1 MKTNKFYVAALL
13 ALVLCVFTVTQ
24 ASAYVGIVTIDSQ
37 KVIDGFGWVDVRVD
51 SVDGN
56 ATSVISPTFV
66 LKNPAWTYWGY
77 AAAVTPF
84 VYLPIGTQFSSTT
97 TDTVHVGIETSAD
110 ASSWYAFTTAT
121 VQTSIHTEGTP
132 RVQYLLLP
140 SARYMRV
147 KFYAKTTDVIA
158 GKLIISYPSK

>member
-1 MKTNKFYVAALL
+1 MKKIILIALL
-13 ALVLCVFTVTQ
+13 AALVLVPSQVF
-24 ASAYVGIVTIDSQ
+24 AYVGVVTINSQ
-37 KVIDGFGWVDVRVD
+37 KVVNGFGWVDVRVD

-56 ATSVISPTFV
+56 ATAVISPAFSLV
-66 LKNPAWTYWGY
+66 NPQWTYWGY

-97 TDTVHVGIETSAD
+97 TDSVHVGIETSAD

-121 VQTSIHTEGTP
+121 VQTTVHNEGTP

>member
-24 ASAYVGIVTIDSQ
+24 ASAYVGIVTINSTEVDN
-37 KVIDGFGWVDVRVD
+37 GFGWVDVRVD

-56 ATSVISPTFV
+56 ATAVISPPIA
-66 LKNPAWTYWGY
+66 LQNPAWS
-77 AAAVTPF
+77 F
-84 VYLPIGTQFSSTT
+84 VAGSTCYQYLALGTQFSSTT
-97 TDTVHVGIETSAD
+97 TDSVHIGIETSAD

-121 VQTSIHTEGTP
+121 VQTTVHNEGTP
-132 RVQYLLLP
+132 RVQHLLLTN
-140 SARYMRV
+140 ARYIRV

>member
-13 ALVLCVFTVTQ
+13 ALVLCVFTVTR
-24 ASAYVGIVTIDSQ
+24 ASAYAGTVTINSQ
-37 KVIDGFGWVDVRVD
+37 KVINGFGWVDVRVD

-56 ATSVISPTFV
+56 ATAVISPAFSLV
-66 LKNPAWTYWGY
+66 NPVWTTIAGSTCYQ
-77 AAAVTPF
+77 F
-84 VYLPIGTQFSSTT
+84 LPISTQFSSTT

-121 VQTSIHTEGTP
+121 VQTTIHTEGTP
-132 RVQYLLLP
+132 RVQHLLIP
-140 SARYMRV
+140 AARYVRV

>member
-13 ALVLCVFTVTQ
+13 ALVLCVFTVAQ
-24 ASAYVGIVTIDSQ
+24 ASAYVGIVTVNSH
-37 KVIDGFGWVDVRVD
+37 KVANGFGWVDVRVD

-56 ATSVISPTFV
+56 ATAVISPAFSLV
-66 LKNPAWTYWGY
+66 NPAWTWWGY
-77 AAAVTPF
+77 TGAVTPF

-97 TDTVHVGIETSAD
+97 TDSVHIGIETSAD

-121 VQTSIHTEGTP
+121 VQTTVHNEGTP

-158 GKLIISYPSK
+158 GKLIVSYPVR